1 MDRNT
6 NQSASEEEYL
16 KEFLEVRDKN
26 FKRLMQ
32 NRSIIREDFEHRMK
46 KLEVERDEELQR
58 NYAQLQ
64 QLGMPEDQMPLP
76 PENEEQ
82 RQRRIAHGKPRK
94 LTETEIKRVLQ
105 ELMEPKKLY
114 TASQLI
120 GFLQICYKDF
130 SEFYQ
135 KHGHNNSAKNP
146 PFLFGKNDF
155 RWREYKLWEPSDV
168 ES

>member
-1 MDRNT
+1 MEINPSQYSND
-6 NQSASEEEYL
+6 QVDLSDFL
-16 KEFLEVRDKN
+16 KIRDKK
-26 FKRLMQ
+26 FGDLMR
-32 NRSIIREDFEHRMK
+32 NRAFIREDFYHRMK
-46 KLEVERDEELQR
+46 KLEAERDAELQR
-58 NYAQLQ
+58 NYSQLQ
-64 QLGMPEDQMPLP
+64 QLGMPEEQMPLP
-76 PENEEQ
+76 PEDEEQ
-82 RQRRIAHGKPRK
+82 KQKRSADGKPRK
-94 LTETEIKRVLQ
+94 LTDTEIKRVLQ
-105 ELMEPKKLY
+105 EMMEPKKLY

-135 KHGHNNSAKNP
+135 KHGHNNAHKNP